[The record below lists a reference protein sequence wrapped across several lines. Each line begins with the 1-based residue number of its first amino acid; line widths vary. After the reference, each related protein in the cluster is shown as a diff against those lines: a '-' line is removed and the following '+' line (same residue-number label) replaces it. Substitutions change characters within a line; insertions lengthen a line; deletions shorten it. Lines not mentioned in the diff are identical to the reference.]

1 MQRFGGNLALILA
14 DLDDFK
20 AVNDRFGH
28 QLGDDVL
35 RTFADVV
42 RHTVRAVDIP
52 ARQGGEEFAVIL
64 PGTDV
69 GEAMLVA
76 ERLRTQLADRR
87 ISAAPEEL
95 FVTVSLGVAAH
106 GEGMSSGDLFAVA
119 DQALYEAKA
128 EGKNRVVARRRGPV
142 AQGATTDG

>member
-1 MQRFGGNLALILA
+1 M
-14 DLDDFK
+14 
-20 AVNDRFGH
+20 
-28 QLGDDVL
+28 
-35 RTFADVV
+35 
-42 RHTVRAVDIP
+42 DIP
-52 ARQGGEEFAVIL
+52 ARPGGEEFAVIL

-106 GEGMSSGDLFAVA
+106 DEDMSSGDLFAVA

-128 EGKNRVVARRRGPV
+128 GGKNRVVARRRGSL
-142 AQGATTDG
+142 AQGATTDR